1 MVHRTTPQNRRGLHG
16 DDYARRGFTARHL
29 RRDGTTRAITD
40 ATTDSL
46 LATLREQLAVM
57 RKDRDHWRGV
67 ALGITRQIAE
77 TTTRQ
82 IIDQRERRPWWHR
95 FRMTG

>member
-1 MVHRTTPQNRRGLHG
+1 MATITLGG
-16 DDYARRGFTARHL
+16 ASRHATSGETEL
-29 RRDGTTRAITD
+29 TRAITD

>member
-1 MVHRTTPQNRRGLHG
+1 MGSENR
-16 DDYARRGFTARHL
+16 L
-29 RRDGTTRAITD
+29 RLTGSGKTGPAPAITD
-40 ATTDSL
+40 ATTDATTDTL
-46 LATLREQLAVM
+46 VATLREQLAVM
-57 RKDRDHWRGV
+57 RQDRDHWRGV

-82 IIDQRERRPWWHR
+82 IVDQRERRAWWHR